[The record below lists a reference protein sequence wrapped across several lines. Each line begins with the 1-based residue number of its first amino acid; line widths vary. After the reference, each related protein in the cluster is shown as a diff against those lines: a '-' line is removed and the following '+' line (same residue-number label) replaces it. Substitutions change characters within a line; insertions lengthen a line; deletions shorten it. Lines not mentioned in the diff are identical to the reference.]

1 MSLSCHVQ
9 IERLEEYI
17 NKFGAKA
24 SHAASAQSKA
34 KALGRIDR
42 VEMPTELDQTSARPS
57 FNFPNPPVCETKML
71 SLSKAT
77 FGWNNVP
84 IYGGADIEIEKGM
97 RLVILGPNGCGK
109 STLLAALSGK
119 LPLIKGERMMS
130 EQLDMGLFTQDL
142 AQELPL
148 DKEAL
153 SVVLEHAQK
162 KDPNI
167 ISERA
172 RAVMGALGLTG
183 SKALQKIGTMS
194 GGEKARVALSMFV
207 LVPHNLLI
215 LDEPSNHL
223 DVATVEVLTKALQ
236 NYKGSIIVVTHN
248 RF

>member
-1 MSLSCHVQ
+1 MSLTVLS
-9 IERLEEYI
+9 R
-17 NKFGAKA
+17 
-24 SHAASAQSKA
+24 S
-34 KALGRIDR
+34 
-42 VEMPTELDQTSARPS
+42 LD
-57 FNFPNPPVCETKML
+57 
-71 SLSKAT
+71 
-77 FGWNNVP
+77 
-84 IYGGADIEIEKGM
+84 
-97 RLVILGPNGCGK
+97 
-109 STLLAALSGK
+109 
-119 LPLIKGERMMS
+119 S
-130 EQLDMGLFTQDL
+130 EVFIHLCAQDL

-148 DKEAL
+148 EREAL
-153 SVVLEHAQK
+153 EVVLEHAQR

-248 RF
+248 RNFCELLAPTHVAKVTGEVGSQKVSRGKSNQNRARITYGNWHANPTFHVESLSEP